1 MRNTGQYEPAPA
13 HPVDI
18 MREVFR
24 EAEFNFDDEEGRL
37 FLRLQLDRV
46 DVQILCLGNPDDVA
60 TIIVNLPIRA
70 TPEFRPQTGEFLHRL
85 NFGSK
90 RKFWEFDYNDGEIRL
105 AAYMDTI
112 MGPLTKGQ
120 FSRSSPLHDQ
130 NRRYRLSVSHEHPL
144 RSPDAGVRCGSSR
157 GRGQRPMGQ
166 RRENPRR
173 GTPNSKLSHRPSPMS
188 KFPFSHL
195 IPDGRHQCF
204 TTNHEKG
211 MSYIY
216 TRYGGES

>member
-90 RKFWEFDYNDGEIRL
+90 RKFWEFDYNDGEMRL
-105 AAYMDTI
+105 ASYTDTLT
-112 MGPLTKGQ
+112 GPLTKEFFRAILNSLASATDAAFPYLTGVLTG
-120 FSRSSPLHDQ
+120 RMSPEFAADQ
-130 NRRYRLSVSHEHPL
+130 AE
-144 RSPDAGVRCGSSR
+144 AGIRAAWR
-157 GRGQRPMGQ
+157 GREANG
-166 RRENPRR
+166 
-173 GTPNSKLSHRPSPMS
+173 
-188 KFPFSHL
+188 
-195 IPDGRHQCF
+195 
-204 TTNHEKG
+204 
-211 MSYIY
+211 
-216 TRYGGES
+216 